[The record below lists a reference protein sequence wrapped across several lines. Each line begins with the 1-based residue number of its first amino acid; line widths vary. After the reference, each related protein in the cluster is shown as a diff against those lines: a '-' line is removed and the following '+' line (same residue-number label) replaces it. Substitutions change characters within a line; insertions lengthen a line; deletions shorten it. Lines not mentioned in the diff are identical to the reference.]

1 MQHWDQFVVY
11 ISKNKEWLFSGAG
24 LMAIGFIVKFFIK
37 PKPTNTN
44 TNNTIEAGRDINGD
58 ITINNGFT
66 EKQLKEFL
74 LTIQEQ
80 LSNGLKHS
88 LSEQEKNRLEKELQA
103 TEEKLQNITAT
114 YQQEVQLRKEAEKTI
129 LTLKSNQPKA
139 KIARAL
145 EELRN
150 NPDTR
155 TVEKILDE
163 IVESGTKELAPA
175 AYESGKLAENR
186 VDYRKAMKA
195 FTKAVIL
202 DGNNP
207 DYLLKAAQMARKVGN
222 LDQAQQWFETLIK
235 LTQHDTNSLDY
246 AVAQSGLAGVFYE
259 QGKYA
264 KAEPVYKR
272 SLAITEKA
280 LGENHPSVAATL
292 NNLAELYR
300 IQGKYA
306 KAEPLYKRSLAITE
320 KALGENHPSVAATLN
335 NLAGLYKEQGE
346 YAKAEPLYKESLAI
360 KEKALGENHLSV
372 AATLNN
378 LAELYRIQGKYAKAE
393 PLYKRSLAITEKAL
407 GENHP
412 SVAATLNNLASLYE
426 AQGEYA
432 KAEPLYKRSLAIT
445 EKALGE
451 NHPSVA
457 ATLNNLASLYEAQG
471 EYAKAEPLYKKA
483 LNILHKIF
491 PKGHPYIDI
500 VESNYNALKNKK

>member
-1 MQHWDQFVVY
+1 MEQWDKFITC
-11 ISKNKEWLFSGAG
+11 ISENKEWLFSGAG

-37 PKPTNTN
+37 PKPTNP
-44 TNNTIEAGRDINGD
+44 NNTIKAGRDINGD

-66 EKQLKEFL
+66 EEQLKEFL

-88 LSEQEKNRLEKELQA
+88 LSEQEKNRLEKELHA

-139 KIARAL
+139 KIAQAL

-155 TVEKILDE
+155 TVEKILDD

-175 AYESGKLAENR
+175 AYESGRLAENR

-202 DGNNP
+202 DENNP
-207 DYLLKAAQMARKVGN
+207 DYLLKAAQMAEKVGDF
-222 LDQAQQWFETLIK
+222 DQAQQWFEKLIE

-246 AVAQSGLAGVFYE
+246 AVVQSGLAGVFYE

-264 KAEPVYKR
+264 KAEPLYKR
-272 SLAITEKA
+272 DLAITEKA
-280 LGENHPSVAATL
+280 LGENHPSVATTL
-292 NNLAELYR
+292 NNLARLYEK
-300 IQGKYA
+300 QGKYA
-306 KAEPLYKRSLAITE
+306 KAEPLYKRSLAI
-320 KALGENHPSVAATLN
+320 
-335 NLAGLYKEQGE
+335 
-346 YAKAEPLYKESLAI
+346 

-372 AATLNN
+372 ATILNN
-378 LAELYRIQGKYAKAE
+378 LALLYKVQNEHTKAE
-393 PLYKRSLAITEKAL
+393 PLYNRSLAIREKALGKNHPDVATTLDNIAGLYHAQGNYAKAKPLYNRSLAIREKAL

-412 SVAATLNNLASLYE
+412 SVAITLNNLAGLYE
-426 AQGEYA
+426 EQGEYA
-432 KAEPLYKRSLAIT
+432 KAKPFYKRT
-445 EKALGE
+445 
-451 NHPSVA
+451 
-457 ATLNNLASLYEAQG
+457 
-471 EYAKAEPLYKKA
+471 
-483 LNILHKIF
+483 LNILHKTF

>member
-37 PKPTNTN
+37 PKPTN

-195 FTKAVIL
+195 FTKAVTL
-202 DGNNP
+202 DKNNP
-207 DYLLKAAQMARKVGN
+207 DYLLKAAQMA
-222 LDQAQQWFETLIK
+222 
-235 LTQHDTNSLDY
+235 
-246 AVAQSGLAGVFYE
+246 
-259 QGKYA
+259 
-264 KAEPVYKR
+264 
-272 SLAITEKA
+272 
-280 LGENHPSVAATL
+280 
-292 NNLAELYR
+292 
-300 IQGKYA
+300 
-306 KAEPLYKRSLAITE
+306 
-320 KALGENHPSVAATLN
+320 
-335 NLAGLYKEQGE
+335 
-346 YAKAEPLYKESLAI
+346 
-360 KEKALGENHLSV
+360 
-372 AATLNN
+372 
-378 LAELYRIQGKYAKAE
+378 
-393 PLYKRSLAITEKAL
+393 
-407 GENHP
+407 
-412 SVAATLNNLASLYE
+412 
-426 AQGEYA
+426 
-432 KAEPLYKRSLAIT
+432 
-445 EKALGE
+445 
-451 NHPSVA
+451 
-457 ATLNNLASLYEAQG
+457 
-471 EYAKAEPLYKKA
+471 KK
-483 LNILHKIF
+483 
-491 PKGHPYIDI
+491 
-500 VESNYNALKNKK
+500 